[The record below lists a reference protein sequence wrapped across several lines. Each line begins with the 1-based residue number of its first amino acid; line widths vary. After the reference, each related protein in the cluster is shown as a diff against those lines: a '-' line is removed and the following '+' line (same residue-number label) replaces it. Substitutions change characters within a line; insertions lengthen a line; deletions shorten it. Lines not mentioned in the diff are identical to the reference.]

1 MDAVLPISHG
11 GINMPDIVQFWNS
24 LKCSWTRRFFNTK
37 TAWHKILQVNLLYHG
52 FEMDDLLY
60 GGPNLLKRIA
70 ARLTNQFWKNTLM
83 AFGDLQS
90 ETPFHRPDYFF
101 NLNFFENSIFKYGDN
116 CIKKA
121 DFGLL
126 WDKGIRQVGDL
137 CNCSL
142 EPPQLYSRED
152 LNRNFNVEIDFL
164 RYKQLKTGIE
174 HGAKRVNNKIDDRHL
189 SDPKIAINANM

>member
-1 MDAVLPISHG
+1 MLVTLWGAK
-11 GINMPDIVQFWNS
+11 F
-24 LKCSWTRRFFNTK
+24 T
-37 TAWHKILQVNLLYHG
+37 
-52 FEMDDLLY
+52 
-60 GGPNLLKRIA
+60 KRIA

-83 AFGDLQS
+83 AFADLQS
-90 ETPFHRPDYFF
+90 DFF
-101 NLNFFENSIFKYGDN
+101 CNLNFFENRIFKFGYN

-126 WDKGIRQVGDL
+126 WGKGIRQVWDL

-142 EPPQLYSRED
+142 EPPQLYSKED

-174 HGAKRVNNKIDDRHL
+174 HGAKSVNNKKFDRHL
-189 SDPKIAINANM
+189 SDYRTPRLPLLLKCSIAVNKGCSFFIFRYSFTF

>member
-1 MDAVLPISHG
+1 
-11 GINMPDIVQFWNS
+11 
-24 LKCSWTRRFFNTK
+24 
-37 TAWHKILQVNLLYHG
+37 
-52 FEMDDLLY
+52 
-60 GGPNLLKRIA
+60 
-70 ARLTNQFWKNTLM
+70 M
-83 AFGDLQS
+83 AFADLQS

-142 EPPQLYSRED
+142 EPPHLYRRED
-152 LNRNFNVEIDFL
+152 LNRNLNVEIEFL

-174 HGAKRVNNKIDDRHL
+174 HGAKSVNNKIFDRQL
-189 SDPKIAINANM
+189 SDFRSPRLPLLLKCSIAVNKGCSFFYATLRARDYNLYKRA